1 MFRCFAASAL
11 KFFKILQHSEENW
24 KSFLRFTFASYILH
38 MMPSEQPLTWHF
50 DTPGLWRQESQRS
63 TESKAFWKD
72 NSDLLQNTGV
82 TMCSELSQRTEGKST
97 FCFSKIVS
105 LVLSLQ
111 PARWTELYIP
121 IICALSQIR
130 QAEDDDASS
139 RSCHGRAV
147 RVITVTSGY
156 CLATTQEKVCAL

>member
-1 MFRCFAASAL
+1 M
-11 KFFKILQHSEENW
+11 
-24 KSFLRFTFASYILH
+24 YI
-38 MMPSEQPLTWHF
+38 
-50 DTPGLWRQESQRS
+50 
-63 TESKAFWKD
+63 
-72 NSDLLQNTGV
+72 
-82 TMCSELSQRTEGKST
+82 ELSQRSGGKST
-97 FCFSKIVS
+97 FPFSKIVS
-105 LVLSLQ
+105 LILSLQ

-121 IICALSQIR
+121 IICALSQIG